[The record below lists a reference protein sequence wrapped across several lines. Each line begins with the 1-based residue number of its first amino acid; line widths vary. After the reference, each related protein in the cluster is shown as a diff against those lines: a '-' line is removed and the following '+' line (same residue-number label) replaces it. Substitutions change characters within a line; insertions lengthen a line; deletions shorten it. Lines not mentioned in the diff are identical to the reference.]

1 MSQPVYSEETARRNI
16 HINIMLLK
24 KLEWLKSLVALWGE
38 VYCLRGKLFSV
49 KKLEGPTMNYLL
61 IFFSSSSFFFFNNR
75 RHLENRE
82 RGVED
87 PKGNRLGL
95 GLGLADGG
103 ERHLVLALRCLAA
116 AAAAAAKLLQ
126 SCLTLCRLQPD
137 RLLCPW
143 DFPDQN
149 TGVGCHALLHGI
161 IPTMGWNPGLLHCRQ
176 ILYCEATMASL
187 VSWWCC

>member
-1 MSQPVYSEETARRNI
+1 MIKITSRSVGRG
-16 HINIMLLK
+16 LL
-24 KLEWLKSLVALWGE
+24 S
-38 VYCLRGKLFSV
+38 RGKIVFGKEAWRTNHELSVDFFLSFS
-49 KKLEGPTMNYLL
+49 
-61 IFFSSSSFFFFNNR
+61 FFFFFFNNR

-87 PKGNRLGL
+87 PKGNRLK
-95 GLGLADGG
+95 ADGG
-103 ERHLVLALRCLAA
+103 ERHSVLALRCL

-126 SCLTLCRLQPD
+126 SCLTLCRLQPA

-143 DFPDQN
+143 DSPDKN

-176 ILYCEATMASL
+176 ILYCEATRASL
-187 VSWWCC
+187 VSCCCC